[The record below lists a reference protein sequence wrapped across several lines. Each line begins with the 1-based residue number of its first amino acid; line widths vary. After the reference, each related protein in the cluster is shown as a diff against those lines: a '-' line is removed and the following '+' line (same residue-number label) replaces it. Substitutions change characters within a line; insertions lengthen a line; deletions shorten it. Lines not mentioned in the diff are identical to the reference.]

1 MGQRIHSVKFNAV
14 LNMILSSSSMIF
26 PLITIPYAS
35 RILQPSGIG
44 AVSFAQSVASYFSLV
59 ALLGVQMYGVRA
71 CAQVRDD
78 PRELARVVEEL
89 LIILASSTTIIFL
102 IYIASVLFIPLL
114 AEDRLLF
121 MVFGL
126 VLWLASFGA
135 EWFYQ
140 AIEQYGYITIRSI
153 AFKFIGLLLMF
164 FFVHKQSDYVIYG
177 GIVVFTGYGAN
188 ILNMFRLRTLVT
200 FRPLKELNIRRHFKP
215 MSSFLISSISSGMY
229 AQADL
234 VILGFLTSNTVVGVY
249 QLVAKVKSMLC
260 MAINSVVNVMLPRL
274 SYYVKKSP
282 DKYYDLLVKNINFV
296 LLLAFEGI
304 GAASLC
310 AEPIVMLLGGS
321 QYKIVTIPLLC
332 ILPALLF
339 ASLNTTLS
347 QYLISIGKERKYALV
362 NFTGLVSA
370 IVYCFICIPLWG
382 ASGAAMACSLCE
394 FTALIMRC
402 WCSKDFL
409 KKIYKS
415 IEVWQSLISA
425 GIAFCLTFGIRCFIS
440 FDNPIIEIAWVGSIY
455 SIFYVLLLFIF
466 RETFVRSF
474 WKIILNKT
482 YGRR

>member
-1 MGQRIHSVKFNAV
+1 MRQRIHSVKFNAV

-78 PRELARVVEEL
+78 PKELARVVEEL
-89 LIILASSTTIIFL
+89 LIILATSTTIVFL
-102 IYIASVLFIPLL
+102 VYIASIVLVPRL

-121 MVFGL
+121 MIFGT

-153 AFKFIGLLLMF
+153 AFKFIGLVLMF
-164 FFVHKQSDYVIYG
+164 IFVHQQSDYLIYG

-188 ILNMFRLRTLVT
+188 ILNMLRLRTLVS
-200 FRPLKELNIRRHFKP
+200 FRPLKALNIKRHFKP

-229 AQADL
+229 AQADV
-234 VILGFLTSNTVVGVY
+234 VILGFLTSNAVVGVY
-249 QLVAKVKSMLC
+249 QLVAKIKSMLC

-274 SYYVKKSP
+274 SYSVKKSP
-282 DKYYDLLVKNINFV
+282 DKYYDLLVQNINFV
-296 LLLAFEGI
+296 FMLAFAGM

-310 AEPIVMLLGGS
+310 AEPIVVLLGGK
-321 QYKIVTIPLLC
+321 QYRVVTIPLLC

-362 NFTGLVSA
+362 NFIGLVSA
-370 IVYCFICIPLWG
+370 VIYCFILIPLLG
-382 ASGAAMACSLCE
+382 ASGAALACALCE

-402 WCSKDFL
+402 WFSKDFL
-409 KKIYKS
+409 KKIQRS
-415 IEVWQSLISA
+415 IEFWQAPISA
-425 GIAFCLTFGIRCFIS
+425 SIAFCLTFGIRYFIS
-440 FDNPIIEIAWVGSIY
+440 FDNPFIEIMWIGSIY
-455 SIFYVLLLFIF
+455 SIFYILSLFFFHEIF
-466 RETFVRSF
+466 IRSF
-474 WKIILNKT
+474 WKIILSKI
-482 YGRR
+482 YEKR